1 MVRENNNFDDSDSD
15 WDSLAIAAEPV
26 SQTPVVSAK
35 QIERHRGKDIHS
47 FHVETDA
54 IVMYLIGLRWRRKHE
69 QRSNRRKRFC
79 L

>member
-1 MVRENNNFDDSDSD
+1 MCVYACALVLARTKRKMVRENNNFDDSDSD

-54 IVMYLIGLRWRRKHE
+54 IVMYLIGLR
-69 QRSNRRKRFC
+69 
-79 L
+79 